1 MEQKIRAVFYMD
13 PENGRSQLEV
23 TPSRYLKRD
32 IDLLCNFDPV
42 LELEDG
48 TTIRVFHGGSDQN
61 HLLMRI
67 EAEALVNKHDRRRCY
82 SRY

>member
-1 MEQKIRAVFYMD
+1 MGRKVRAVFYMD
-13 PENGRSQLEV
+13 PESGRSKLEG
-23 TPSRYLKRD
+23 TSSCYLKRA

-42 LELEDG
+42 LEFEDG
-48 TTIRVFHGGSDQN
+48 TTIRVFHGGSDRD

-67 EAEALVNKHDRRRCY
+67 EAESVLHKHGQKRCY

>member
-1 MEQKIRAVFYMD
+1 MERKVRAIFYMD
-13 PENGRSQLEV
+13 SENGRSQLEV
-23 TPSRYLKRD
+23 TPSRYLKKV

-48 TTIRVFHGGSDQN
+48 TTIRVFHGGSNQD

-67 EAEALVNKHDRRRCY
+67 EAESIVHKHDQRRCDL
-82 SRY
+82 RY